1 MTFDFEPYCSKC
13 RDVEPIAKILD
24 MLSFCDDSDLV
35 HRATRVCNCSHVEII
50 ISCKHLDRC
59 RAIAEYLKNQK

>member
-13 RDVEPIAKILD
+13 RDVEPIAKVLVILC
-24 MLSFCDDSDLV
+24 FCDD
-35 HRATRVCNCSHVEII
+35 SHVEII

-59 RAIAEYLKNQK
+59 RAVTEYLKSQK

>member
-13 RDVEPIAKILD
+13 RDVEPIANVVD
-24 MLSFCDDSDLV
+24 MLSFCDDSD
-35 HRATRVCNCSHVEII
+35 VEII

-59 RAIAEYLKNQK
+59 RAIAEYLKSQQ

>member
-13 RDVEPIAKILD
+13 RDIEPIAKVLD
-24 MLSFCDDSDLV
+24 MLNFCDDSD
-35 HRATRVCNCSHVEII
+35 VEII
-50 ISCKHLDRC
+50 ISCKHSDRC